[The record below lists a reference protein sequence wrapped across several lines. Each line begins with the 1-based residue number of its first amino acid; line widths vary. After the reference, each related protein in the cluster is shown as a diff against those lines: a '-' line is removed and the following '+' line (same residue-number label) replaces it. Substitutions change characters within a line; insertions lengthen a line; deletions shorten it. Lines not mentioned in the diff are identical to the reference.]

1 MGWPIT
7 NLGQSYLRLC
17 EVYYG
22 ILVFHGVNSCRPHWS
37 CKYYSITEGLK
48 GVGAGL
54 GDGCGIGGFGTGG
67 MGLGSRFGVWSVEC
81 GYFGWYRWS
90 LPPGLRCPKCCK
102 ILGPWGRSLATFGG
116 FLGGVGGV
124 LDPTQCVK
132 GGGGSEKC
140 FFLRQPKVC
149 FGQLGQVIGCSTLG
163 STFE

>member
-17 EVYYG
+17 EVYHG

-37 CKYYSITEGLK
+37 CKYYNITEGLK
-48 GVGAGL
+48 GVGAGF

-124 LDPTQCVK
+124 LDPPQNLTA
-132 GGGGSEKC
+132 
-140 FFLRQPKVC
+140 
-149 FGQLGQVIGCSTLG
+149 STYTTEYTDP
-163 STFE
+163 SATTF

>member
-1 MGWPIT
+1 M
-7 NLGQSYLRLC
+7 
-17 EVYYG
+17 
-22 ILVFHGVNSCRPHWS
+22 VFHGVNSCRPHWS

-124 LDPTQCVK
+124 LDPPQNLTA
-132 GGGGSEKC
+132 
-140 FFLRQPKVC
+140 
-149 FGQLGQVIGCSTLG
+149 STYTTEYTDP
-163 STFE
+163 SATTF